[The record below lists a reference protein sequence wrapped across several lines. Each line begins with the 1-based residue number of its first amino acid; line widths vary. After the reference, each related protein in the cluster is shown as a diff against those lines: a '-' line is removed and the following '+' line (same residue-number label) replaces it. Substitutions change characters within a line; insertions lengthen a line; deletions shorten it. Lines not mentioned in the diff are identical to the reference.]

1 MGSRGAQLL
10 GPVCW
15 KSSPSHRCHLPHSYS
30 NPDSTTR
37 KSSPHDHS
45 QTPNQESP
53 TLPWGVHTRD
63 QRLPRGEQQSSRA
76 PEALRDRSL
85 PRAPLAGHVPL
96 PGAAT
101 ALSQGRG
108 DSWEHALGMGTEQS
122 RPWGRLRRKS
132 RWARCE
138 EGAQAGALVRRG
150 KREAGALTNGKS
162 QTAPD
167 APRKV
172 TLLGTH
178 EWRQSGSA

>member
-1 MGSRGAQLL
+1 MEFPGQESE
-10 GPVCW
+10 
-15 KSSPSHRCHLPHSYS
+15 PSYRCHLPRSYS
-30 NPDSTTR
+30 NPDSATR

-63 QRLPRGEQQSSRA
+63 QGLPRGEQQSSQA

-108 DSWEHALGMGTEQS
+108 DSWEHPLGMGTEQL

-138 EGAQAGALVRRG
+138 EGAGGGTSSKGEERG
-150 KREAGALTNGKS
+150 SGS
-162 QTAPD
+162 Y
-167 APRKV
+167 
-172 TLLGTH
+172 
-178 EWRQSGSA
+178 EWRESDSA